1 MQRKRKNMK
10 EKIEKKIKE
19 LWERIRE
26 EIKYADRDWE
36 EAKKFLRKKQG
47 GNAVVGVAFT
57 IMHLKNIEDN
67 LDAIEML
74 ERLSEEENERKD

>member
-1 MQRKRKNMK
+1 MK

-26 EIKYADRDWE
+26 EIKYTDRDWK
-36 EAKKFLRKKQG
+36 EAKKFLRNKQG
-47 GNAVVGVAFT
+47 GNAVVGMAFT

-67 LDAIEML
+67 LDAIGVL
-74 ERLSEEENERKD
+74 EGLLEDEHEKKDRKRD